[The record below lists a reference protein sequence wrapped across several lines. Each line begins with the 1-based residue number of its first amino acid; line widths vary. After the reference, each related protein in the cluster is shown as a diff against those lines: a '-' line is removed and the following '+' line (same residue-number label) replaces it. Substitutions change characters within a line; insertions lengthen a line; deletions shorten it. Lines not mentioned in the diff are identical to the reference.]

1 MRQRTSARTRS
12 RSRLDRTKPRRKR
25 RGIPGPFVAFSL
37 IAAFGILFAGCGGVK
52 GPNSPETMDD
62 TTFTADDIEQL
73 ANAGASSSSIPAT
86 GGEGATASNPD
97 LRPDGGSQGSVPSYP
112 AIDPALKQSYDA
124 IRTVPDVSGNM
135 WKVVNEFLNVRA
147 EARPNAASVGRLN
160 NGETVE
166 LAEFVNANWAKI
178 QMADGKTG
186 FVSAKYIARVTSDE
200 DRANAEK
207 AYDNLYYVNFGFVNV
222 RQAPDTRSEKLGE
235 IPGQAFLKP
244 LSVSDGWARV
254 PYAGKEAFVS
264 MQFLAPF
271 RPAFITR
278 QNTFDLPI
286 LHYVADQ
293 PGMVEAMKVQTA
305 ALKKAGKKFM
315 TLRDFYDVLLVQEKR
330 DQRLQP
336 GNVVVTVSGLTP
348 QNIREVTN
356 MLYGAGVRATLFI
369 ESKHLGV
376 SGITEKQLL
385 TILAN
390 GFDVQ
395 SAAHT
400 GDDLRTLTSAQLKLE
415 LAQSR
420 VLLQNMTHKTVFAIA
435 YPLGGVNDRV
445 MEAAK
450 ENGYLFGLAD
460 GPKAP
465 FTRAQFLQLPGVTLT
480 GSVTTDEVVE
490 ALK

>member
-12 RSRLDRTKPRRKR
+12 RSRLDRKTPRRTR
-25 RGIPGPFVAFSL
+25 RGVPGPFVAFSL
-37 IAAFGILFAGCGGVK
+37 IAAFGILFAGCSGVK
-52 GPNSPETMDD
+52 GPNSPEMMEES
-62 TTFTADDIEQL
+62 TFTADDVEQL
-73 ANAGASSSSIPAT
+73 ANAGKSSSSLAAE
-86 GGEGATASNPD
+86 GEGGTVSSPD
-97 LRPDGGSQGSVPSYP
+97 LRPESGSEGSLPSYP
-112 AIDPALKQSYDA
+112 AIDPALMQSYDA
-124 IRTVPDVSGNM
+124 IRSAPDANGNM
-135 WKVVNEFLNVRA
+135 WTVVNEFLNVRSEPRA
-147 EARPNAASVGRLN
+147 NAPSVGRLN
-160 NGETVE
+160 NGESVE
-166 LAEFVNANWAKI
+166 LEEFVSANWAKI
-178 QMADGKTG
+178 KMSDDKSG
-186 FVSAKYIARVTSDE
+186 FVSAAYIARVTTDE
-200 DRANAEK
+200 GRAAAEK

-235 IPGQAFLKP
+235 VPGQAFLKP
-244 LSVSDGWARV
+244 LSITDGWARI

-264 MQFLAPF
+264 MQFLASF
-271 RPAFITR
+271 RPAFLTR

-293 PGMVEAMKVQTA
+293 PGMLEALKAQTQ
-305 ALKKAGKKFM
+305 ALKKAGKKLT
-315 TLRDFYDVLLVQEKR
+315 TLRDFYELLLVQEKR

-348 QNIREVTN
+348 QNIREVTTA
-356 MLYGAGVRATLFI
+356 LYGLGVRATLFI

-395 SAAHT
+395 SAGHT

-415 LAQSR
+415 LSQSR
-420 VLLQNMTHKTVFAIA
+420 VLLENMTHKTVFAIA
-435 YPLGGVNDRV
+435 YPMGGVNERV

-450 ENGYLFGLAD
+450 ESGYLFGLAD